1 MARTAPTTPVTTAS
15 MRNGTCVYQRV
26 APTRRMIPTSVRRVN
41 AESWMVLEISSS
53 AAITCTSASPNAAL
67 RMPARKENRSSTRR
81 RWSTTL
87 RTPGFPVNR
96 SAMTAPSRG
105 SSIVT
110 RRVAGSDC
118 GRTSCR
124 IDWPA

>member
-1 MARTAPTTPVTTAS
+1 M
-15 MRNGTCVYQRV
+15 YQRV

-41 AESWMVLEISSS
+41 AETWMVLEISSRAAS
-53 AAITCTSASPNAAL
+53 AWIGASPNAAL
-67 RMPARKENRSSTRR
+67 RTLARKVKRSCTRA

-87 RTPGFPVNR
+87 RTPGRPVYSETIASPRVGSR
-96 SAMTAPSRG
+96 S
-105 SSIVT
+105 VT
-110 RRVAGSDC
+110 RSVAGRLC